1 MELLLRRTNKLTE
14 GLLYMSGLLF
24 CDTLEDKWRDLT
36 KEKKVP
42 GETCIPAGRY
52 RVIMDY
58 SNRFKRVMPH
68 ILDVPNF
75 KGVRIHAG
83 NTRADTEG
91 CILLGSYRQEG
102 IIIESKVTTDRF
114 NTLITDALDNGEDI
128 WITVDEKWIN

>member
-1 MELLLRRTNKLTE
+1 
-14 GLLYMSGLLF
+14 MSGLLF

-91 CILLGSYRQEG
+91 CILLGSYGQEG
-102 IIIESKVTTDRF
+102 MVIESKVTTDRF
-114 NTLITDALDNGEDI
+114 NALITDALDNGEDI